1 MARITVDQ
9 PAPPFT
15 LADYTGRPVSL
26 ADYRGKQVVL
36 LVFNRS
42 FA

>member
-1 MARITVDQ
+1 MARVTVDQ

-15 LADYTGRPVSL
+15 LPDYAGRPVSL

>member
-1 MARITVDQ
+1 VDQ